1 MSKTERVYIN
11 TSTVLILASLLFI
24 DNLSS
29 ENAIATPSSPGPNGT
44 EPLTI
49 TTDRLTNN
57 TNATDV
63 IAEIVNDRLENTTS
77 ALENATAALTNATKA
92 LQDIS
97 SSDAATRPPIPP
109 ITTTVIDNETFGLV
123 NATSSITPSETF
135 RDIPVIRVNK
145 TFGLLSDGKPSLS
158 INTDRRV
165 YVSDQV
171 VVVFG
176 VVTDASP
183 SSAAAKVAI
192 EVKQIESEGKVVYK
206 ATQLTQGQYIFR
218 LSPYEGGTY
227 NVTVYTF
234 RNNNGNSSNFTE
246 AAWTLF
252 QVTDIFHTP
261 PAIMMYIG
269 FAFFAALA
277 FLISKGTT
285 NKILYEILRFVFLSG
300 IAFSAIA
307 IFIFT
312 DLQVGLYS
320 PLGLLIKPT
329 LNEEGNLVIQ
339 QDGRIAG
346 EWVINVGGQP
356 GLYSSGIQIPVY
368 VFIFGIAGGYLRYLY
383 DTARKL
389 TSAEWRE
396 RLRKAEQVEEER
408 LLSFYQS
415 LKDIA
420 LFILAPLLAVAVW
433 FLLAQWETTENS
445 IYTLAAVSFAVG
457 LITDEIVSSLISF
470 ARGLLRER
478 GEKEGKEKTQDE
490 TEGASTSSRRDQTG

>member
-1 MSKTERVYIN
+1 M
-11 TSTVLILASLLFI
+11 
-24 DNLSS
+24 
-29 ENAIATPSSPGPNGT
+29 
-44 EPLTI
+44 I
-49 TTDRLTNN
+49 TTTTLGGSTDT
-57 TNATDV
+57 TNATTV
-63 IAEIVNDRLENTTS
+63 MAENLTS
-77 ALENATAALTNATKA
+77 TLQNATKALENATAGLTNATKS
-92 LQDIS
+92 LENIS
-97 SSDAATRPPIPP
+97 SIPAMRPSTPPIAT
-109 ITTTVIDNETFGLV
+109 IIDNETFGLV
-123 NATSSITPSETF
+123 NATSLITPQEIF
-135 RDIPVIRVNK
+135 QEIPIIDNE
-145 TFGLLSDGKPSLS
+145 TFGLLSDGETSLS

-176 VVTDASP
+176 VVADASP
-183 SSAAAKVAI
+183 SPVAAKLAI
-192 EVKQIESEGKVVYK
+192 EVKQIGSEEKIVYK
-206 ATQLTQGQYIFR
+206 ATQLTHGQYIFR

-234 RNNNGNSSNFTE
+234 PNNNSNSSSGNFTE

-252 QVTDIFHTP
+252 RVTDIFLTP

-285 NKILYEILRFVFLSG
+285 NKLLYEILRFVFLSG

-320 PLGLLIKPT
+320 PLGLVIKPN
-329 LNEEGNLVIQ
+329 LSEEGNLVLQ
-339 QDGRIAG
+339 QDGRVAG

-356 GLYSSGIQIPVY
+356 RLYTSGIQIPVY

-383 DTARKL
+383 DTARLL

-396 RLRKAEQVEEER
+396 RSRGAEQGEDR

-415 LKDIA
+415 LQYIA
-420 LFILAPLLAVAVW
+420 LFLLAPLLAVAVW
-433 FLLAQWETTENS
+433 FLLVQWETTENS

-457 LITDEIVSSLISF
+457 LITEEIVLSLIRF

-478 GEKEGKEKTQDE
+478 GAEQEDKKKIQDE
-490 TEGASTSSRRDQTG
+490 TEAASSSERRQQTG